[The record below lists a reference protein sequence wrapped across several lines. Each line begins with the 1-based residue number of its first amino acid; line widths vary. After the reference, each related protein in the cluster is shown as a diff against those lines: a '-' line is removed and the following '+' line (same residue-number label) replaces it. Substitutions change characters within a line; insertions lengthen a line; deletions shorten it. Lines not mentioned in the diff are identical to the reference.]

1 MVIFNLYIKGVNF
14 MKHQPGTKI
23 QITKIKKRDYIW
35 IDNEFEY
42 ISLLL
47 NGKEGTIKE
56 HLHASEKYDEREAY
70 LVSMEIKNEKI
81 EYEIEEDEFIII

>member
-1 MVIFNLYIKGVNF
+1 

-23 QITKIKKRDYIW
+23 QITEIKKRDYIW

-56 HLHASEKYDEREAY
+56 YLPACGKYDEREAY
-70 LVSMEIKNEKI
+70 LVSIEVKDEKMK
-81 EYEIEEDEFIII
+81 YEIEEDEFKII